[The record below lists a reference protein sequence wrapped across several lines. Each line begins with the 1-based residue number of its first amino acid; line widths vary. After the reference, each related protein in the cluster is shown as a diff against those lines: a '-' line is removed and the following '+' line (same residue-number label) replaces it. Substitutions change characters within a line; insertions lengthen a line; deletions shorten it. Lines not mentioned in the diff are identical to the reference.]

1 MSDKVVVRDL
11 EELKK
16 LVYDCIQRLGP
27 NCDLNFI
34 DVSPMVEMTGL
45 FTCPNHTF
53 NGNISQWDVS
63 NVINMDDMFAGSD
76 FNGDISHW
84 DVSNVQSMDM
94 MFEGAAFNGDI
105 SEWDVSRVQSMDRMF
120 RYSKFNGDISK
131 WNVSNVTSM
140 DEMFFG
146 SVFNGD
152 ISNWDV
158 RRCDWFCGMFYHSA
172 FCGDLERWNINNP
185 DVMIFDMFDGSM
197 LEWNKRLPQWYKD
210 FYGVQDVVEKFDE
223 LDSVDKDEAENL
235 PF

>member
-11 EELKK
+11 EELRR
-16 LVYDCIQRLGP
+16 LVYDTIQRLGP
-27 NCDLNFI
+27 NCDLKFI

-53 NGNISQWDVS
+53 NG
-63 NVINMDDMFAGSD
+63 
-76 FNGDISHW
+76 DISRW

-105 SEWDVSRVQSMDRMF
+105 SEWNVSRVKSMDRMF

-158 RRCDWFCGMFYHSA
+158 GRCDWFCGMFYRSA
-172 FCGDLERWNINNP
+172 FSGDLERWNISKP
-185 DVMIFDMFDGSM
+185 DVMAFDMFDGSM
-197 LEWNKRLPQWYKD
+197 LEWNKTLPQWYRRV
-210 FYGVQDVVEKFDE
+210 FEIQDVVENFDE
-223 LDSVDKDEAENL
+223 LDSVDEDEAENL